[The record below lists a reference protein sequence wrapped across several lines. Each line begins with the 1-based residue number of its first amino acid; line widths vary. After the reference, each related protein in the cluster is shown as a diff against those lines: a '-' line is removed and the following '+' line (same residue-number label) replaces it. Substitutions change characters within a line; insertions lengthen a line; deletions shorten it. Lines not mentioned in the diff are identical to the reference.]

1 MLSDA
6 AAINQRLKLVLVTG
20 WALWITVVFT
30 TNVLDALQ
38 ELKVL
43 PQGWKAHS
51 GNFDY
56 IDAVTAR
63 YGVPDWMDAIL
74 FGGAIAW
81 EGAIAFLLWRAV
93 ADLSRPRAT
102 VPPAVSAAF
111 LVSLPLWLA
120 FAVADELFIDFQP
133 EATHLR
139 IFIAQAVTLLL
150 IWLLPPAALSQ
161 PGSAEAQREAEVAE
175 GEK

>member
-1 MLSDA
+1 VLSDA
-6 AAINQRLKLVLVTG
+6 AVINHRIKIVLVTG
-20 WALWITVVFT
+20 WALWITVIFT

-43 PQGWKAHS
+43 PRGWKASS

-63 YGVPDWMDAIL
+63 YSVPDWMDAIL

-81 EGAIAFLLWRAV
+81 EGAIVVLLWRAV
-93 ADLSRPRAT
+93 ADLSRSRAV
-102 VPPAVSAAF
+102 VPVSVSAAF

-120 FAVADELFIDFQP
+120 FAVMDELFINFQP

-139 IFIAQAVTLLL
+139 IFIAQSVTLL
-150 IWLLPPAALSQ
+150 IVWLLPPVTQSQ
-161 PGSAEAQREAEVAE
+161 PGNAEAQSGAVDAED
-175 GEK
+175 